1 MFKRNNG
8 QGSEK
13 GDLSTKPKFSK
24 LKTVITVIV
33 VAAFVALLGVIKLN
47 HLFHWWL
54 TPPW

>member
-1 MFKRNNG
+1 M
-8 QGSEK
+8 

-33 VAAFVALLGVIKLN
+33 VAAIVILLVVIKLN
-47 HLFHWWL
+47 QLFHWWL